1 MFILAPL
8 LGVTNARFRTVF
20 ATHFNGLDLAIAPFL
35 SLVKNQKIK
44 STVYRDL
51 LPERNERLNVVP
63 QLIGNDAAAFI
74 QMSKALQKIGY
85 KEVNLNLGC
94 PMPLVAKK
102 KRGSGLLPYPELI
115 DEMLSGI
122 FQEIEIDV
130 SIKTRLGFYENTE
143 IDSLIDIFNAY
154 PIKSLCIHPRTGK
167 QQYEGVVDIEKVSA
181 IYPRLNMEII
191 YNGDIT
197 SVEDIKRLEKQFPSI
212 NTWMIGRAMLKNPFL
227 IEEYQ
232 HGELD
237 KEEKTKRFNDFV
249 RDFYVKQAQNI
260 AAEKSLLNVMK
271 DYWKYFAQFYTDS
284 EAAFTHL
291 KRCKTRDDF
300 ELRMFE
306 VMEKYS

>member
-8 LGVTNARFRTVF
+8 LGLTNARFRTVF
-20 ATHFNGLDLAIAPFL
+20 ATHFNGLDIALAPFI

-51 LPERNERLNVVP
+51 LPERNERLKVIP
-63 QLIGNDAAAFI
+63 QLIGNDAMAFI
-74 QMSKALQKIGY
+74 QMSKALQKLGY
-85 KEVNLNLGC
+85 KEINLNLGC

-102 KRGSGLLPYPELI
+102 KRGSGFLPYPDLI
-115 DEMLSGI
+115 DEMLCDI

-130 SIKTRLGFYENTE
+130 SIKTRLGYYENTE

-167 QQYEGVVDIEKVSA
+167 QQYEGAVDMEKFVS
-181 IYPRLNMEII
+181 IFSRFNMEII

-197 SVEDIKRLEKQFPSI
+197 SAEDIRRLEKQFPSI
-212 NTWMIGRAMLKNPFL
+212 NSWMIGRAMLKNPFIL
-227 IEEYQ
+227 EEYKN
-232 HGELD
+232 GVLD
-237 KEEKTKRFNDFV
+237 KEEKKKRFNDFV

-260 AAEKSLLNVMK
+260 ASDKSLLNVMK
-271 DYWKYFAQFYTDS
+271 DYWKYFAQFYTNP
-284 EAAFTHL
+284 EAVFTHL
-291 KRCKTRDDF
+291 KRCKLRDDF